1 MDVSVC
7 IAVALQIPIVYG
19 GINRVGILL
28 LQTGQWQQ
36 DTYCDLGFDEM
47 PNNLLIT
54 GESGDGKSF
63 ALSSA
68 ADSLGPMEI
77 AGFLGPREAGL
88 DSSGGSGWR
97 IDVFNG
103 VTGLLAH
110 SSIQTRHSIGRL
122 GVDMEL
128 FDRCIAS
135 DEYAASSTASV
146 VTIDEIGIISGW
158 PIEFQRLVESALDS
172 TAPTVAIVRQ
182 KPGDF
187 SDRIKSRDDVEIWTV
202 TLGNREFVSIDI
214 AKWVRARIETRV

>member
-1 MDVSVC
+1 MLVVPE
-7 IAVALQIPIVYG
+7 IPIVYG

-54 GESGDGKSF
+54 GESGVGKSS

-68 ADSLGPMEI
+68 TDSLGPMEI

-97 IDVFNG
+97 IDGFNG

-135 DEYAASSTASV
+135 EYAASSTASV
-146 VTIDEIGIISGW
+146 VIIDEIGIIGGW
-158 PIEFQRLVESALDS
+158 SIEFQRLVESALDS

-202 TLGNREFVSIDI
+202 TLENREFVSIDI
-214 AKWVRARIETRV
+214 AKWVRARSESRV